1 MADDKKIIFSMVGVS
16 KVFPPQKQVLKN
28 IYLSFF
34 YGAKIGIIGLNGS
47 GKSTLLKIIAGVEK
61 EYQGEVVFSPGYSV
75 GYLEQEPKLEPG
87 KTVKE
92 VVQEGVQNIVDT
104 LKEYE
109 EVNEKFGDPEIL
121 EDPDKMDALIN
132 RQAELQDKIDA
143 TDAWNL
149 DSRLERAMDALRC
162 PPEDQVVDT
171 LSGGERRR
179 VALCRLLLQQPDILL
194 LDEPTNHIDNETV
207 RLLEEQLLK
216 YRGAIVMVTHDRY
229 FLNRITRKIVEVDR
243 GKIFEYE
250 GNYSTYLEQKAQR
263 EVDAEAKERKNRSLY
278 RQELEWI
285 RRGVRARGTKSKD
298 RIARFHE
305 LENREK
311 PAEAEKMQLQSV
323 SSRLGKKTVEIHAIT
338 KAMNGRVLIH
348 DFSYQLPRDARIGI
362 VGQNGAGK
370 STLIKMLCGQISP
383 DNGSIEL
390 GDTVRI
396 GYFSQECESM
406 DPNQRVI
413 DYIRETAERIQTP
426 DGTVTAATMLE
437 RFLFTSELQWNRI
450 EKLSGGE
457 RKRLYLL
464 KVLMTA
470 PNVLL
475 LDEPTNDLDIATL
488 TILEDYLRSFQGAVL
503 AISHDRY
510 FLDKMASEIW
520 ELTGNGEVRRYNGN
534 YQDYMEKALPE
545 NATEKPKKQTEKK
558 ERVFNGRKKLK
569 FSFKEQREYDTID
582 DEIADL
588 EEQIRLTETEITASV
603 SDYVKLQEL
612 SDRKEELEVLLAEKM
627 ERWVYLNDLAERI
640 ANGEME

>member
-1 MADDKKIIFSMVGVS
+1 M
-16 KVFPPQKQVLKN
+16 
-28 IYLSFF
+28 
-34 YGAKIGIIGLNGS
+34 
-47 GKSTLLKIIAGVEK
+47 
-61 EYQGEVVFSPGYSV
+61 
-75 GYLEQEPKLEPG
+75 
-87 KTVKE
+87 
-92 VVQEGVQNIVDT
+92 
-104 LKEYE
+104 
-109 EVNEKFGDPEIL
+109 
-121 EDPDKMDALIN
+121 
-132 RQAELQDKIDA
+132 
-143 TDAWNL
+143 
-149 DSRLERAMDALRC
+149 
-162 PPEDQVVDT
+162 
-171 LSGGERRR
+171 
-179 VALCRLLLQQPDILL
+179 
-194 LDEPTNHIDNETV
+194 
-207 RLLEEQLLK
+207 
-216 YRGAIVMVTHDRY
+216 
-229 FLNRITRKIVEVDR
+229 
-243 GKIFEYE
+243 
-250 GNYSTYLEQKAQR
+250 
-263 EVDAEAKERKNRSLY
+263 
-278 RQELEWI
+278 
-285 RRGVRARGTKSKD
+285 
-298 RIARFHE
+298 
-305 LENREK
+305 
-311 PAEAEKMQLQSV
+311 
-323 SSRLGKKTVEIHAIT
+323 EIHAIT
-338 KAMNGRVLIH
+338 KAVNGRMLIH

-426 DGTVTAATMLE
+426 DGMVTAATMLE